1 LILDR
6 VSYFILTF
14 PVWPIYVWMGF
25 MAALSVIVLLSGQ
38 YTNELYIGTMIN
50 IGAPVGAYIG
60 LWWYKKKY
68 NFI

>member
-1 LILDR
+1 
-6 VSYFILTF
+6 
-14 PVWPIYVWMGF
+14 MGF